1 MRLFTYPRPTVAAI
15 NGHAFA
21 GGLITA
27 AVCDHR
33 IAVTSDATFGL
44 NEVPIGIPMP
54 AVYVRM
60 LAHAWGEPVAARTC
74 LLGEIF
80 TPDQAY
86 ALGMVREL
94 VPATD
99 LLDRAVA
106 IAEQTPQDCLE
117 QYAFTKRACQ
127 AAALRDIASLAD
139 PLDTEL
145 PRWMTSVGTAT
156 WASRWR
162 MSSSAFRPRAPRP
175 IEGLA
180 AARR

>member
-1 MRLFTYPRPTVAAI
+1 MRVFTYQRPTIAAV

-33 IAVTSDATFGL
+33 IAVADDNVKFGL

-60 LAHAWGEPVAARTC
+60 LAFAWGEPVATRAS

-80 TPDQAY
+80 TPTQAY
-86 ALGMVREL
+86 RMGMVREL
-94 VPATD
+94 VDAD
-99 LLDRAVA
+99 ALLDRAVE
-106 IAEQTPQDCLE
+106 IAEQTPEDCLQ

-127 AAALRDIASLAD
+127 AAALRDIAELAD
-139 PLDTEL
+139 QLDVEL
-145 PRWMTSVGTAT
+145 PNEMTSEDAHH
-156 WASRWR
+156 AH
-162 MSSSAFRPRAPRP
+162 
-175 IEGLA
+175 
-180 AARR
+180 RRYWTQLKGQQPPW

>member
-1 MRLFTYPRPTVAAI
+1 MVRRLPGDEHAPVHLPRPTVAAI

-33 IAVTSDATFGL
+33 IAVPGDASFGL
-44 NEVPIGIPMP
+44 DEVPIGIPMP

-60 LAHAWGEPVAARTC
+60 LAYAWGEPVAARTC

-80 TPDQAY
+80 TPPAHT
-86 ALGMVREL
+86 LGMVREL

-106 IAEQTPQDCLE
+106 IAGQTPEDCLE

-127 AAALRDIASLAD
+127 VAALRDIADLAD

-145 PRWMTSVGTAT
+145 PQRMTSEHAQHAHRRY
-156 WASRWR
+156 WQQLKA
-162 MSSSAFRPRAPRP
+162 RPADW
-175 IEGLA
+175 
-180 AARR
+180 

>member
-1 MRLFTYPRPTVAAI
+1 MVRRLPGDEHAPVHLPASHRRRHQRPRLR
-15 NGHAFA
+15 

-33 IAVTSDATFGL
+33 IAVTGEATFGL

-60 LAHAWGEPVAARTC
+60 LAYAWGEPVAARTS

-80 TPDQAY
+80 TPVQAH
-86 ALGMVREL
+86 ALGMVHEL
-94 VPATD
+94 IPAKD

-106 IAEQTPQDCLE
+106 IAEQTPEDCLD

-127 AAALRDIASLAD
+127 AAALRDIADLAD

-145 PRWMTSVGTAT
+145 PRWMTSEHAQHAHRRYWQQLKG
-156 WASRWR
+156 
-162 MSSSAFRPRAPRP
+162 RPADW
-175 IEGLA
+175 
-180 AARR
+180 